1 MKKRILFIAALAVGQ
16 PALAATYKWVDEN
29 GKTQYGDTIPPQY
42 VKRGSEELDKKGVVI
57 KRTPA
62 AMSEEQRKAKL
73 EADVKKKDQERLA
86 MEQKRKDRALLATYT
101 SEKEIDLI
109 RDRNLQP
116 FDQQIKEMEGE
127 LQGAKGADVKRFQ
140 DAIDK
145 KKRERE
151 VVRLRYEGDKQRY
164 RELTGKTP

>member
-1 MKKRILFIAALAVGQ
+1 MKKLFLFVAALVAGQ
-16 PALAATYKWVDEN
+16 PALATTYKWVDEHGN
-29 GKTQYGDTIPPQY
+29 TQYGDTIPPQY
-42 VKRGSEELDKKGVVI
+42 VKRGSEELNKKGVVI
-57 KRTPA
+57 KKIEG
-62 AMSEEQRKAKL
+62 AMSEEQIKAKA
-73 EADVKKKDQERLA
+73 EADAKKKTEERQAL
-86 MEQKRKDRALLATYT
+86 EQKRRDRALLATYT

-127 LQGAKGADVKRFQ
+127 LQRAKGAGIKHFQ
-140 DAIDK
+140 DEIAK

-151 VVRLRYEGDKQRY
+151 AVRLRYEADKQRY